1 MSASSQSV
9 CSFAI
14 KKARAFRAQKTNLN
28 FFIQEDIIMKKTVF
42 AVLAAIVLMVGFDS
56 CGNSYLKI
64 EGNVVT
70 GITDPT
76 KVPANVKIP
85 EGIVEIDKGAFYGN
99 KAVKTLTFPK
109 SLREIGAE
117 AFRECKYLESVTFS
131 EGVTKIGKDAFMG
144 CGVLKGVVIPT
155 SVTSIGN
162 GAFRWYS
169 EMHYAGTMEMWRN
182 VSKGSGAPLHSI
194 VHCTDGEIDWYAR
207 KDGWESAYAQ

>member
-1 MSASSQSV
+1 M
-9 CSFAI
+9 
-14 KKARAFRAQKTNLN
+14 
-28 FFIQEDIIMKKTVF
+28 MKKTVF
-42 AVLAAIVLMVGFDS
+42 AVLAAMVLMVGFDS

-131 EGVTKIGKDAFMG
+131 EGVAKIGEKAFYY
-144 CGVLKGVVIPT
+144 CESLKRVTIPA
-155 SVTSIGN
+155 SIT
-162 GAFRWYS
+162 RIDS
-169 EMHYAGTMEMWRN
+169 EVFYLCEAIEEVQYAGSTEMWRK
-182 VSKGSGAPLHSI
+182 VDRGRRPLSGV
-194 VHCTDGEIDWYAR
+194 VHCTDGVINW
-207 KDGWESAYAQ
+207 WEK